1 MLRHHAALVS
11 GKRTR
16 VTSGVNLPPSEVI
29 MSSRIAQKMT
39 VIAFATYEDSGG
51 FTSDDHQLVLALRER
66 GVAVEPVVWDD
77 PHIDWRRFP
86 LVVIRSVWDYHLKA
100 NRFREWVSTFLE
112 HPGQLWNPPAAV
124 LGNMN
129 KGYLLDLAA
138 AGHSVVPTTYVA
150 AGSGLKLKEIIE
162 SHGWTQAVIKPAV
175 SAGAMGAWKCSLA
188 EADADQGRFAQ
199 SGWDG
204 DLLVQEYLDEIL
216 QGEWSFVFLAG
227 EFSHAVLKE
236 PPDGDFRLQ
245 NVTAKITA
253 MDPSDQMVNEAKEIL
268 TGTQGPL
275 LYARVDAVETEGRL
289 VVMELE
295 INEPYLF
302 LSYSTEAPVRFAE
315 KIIAMVER
323 TG

>member
-1 MLRHHAALVS
+1 
-11 GKRTR
+11 
-16 VTSGVNLPPSEVI
+16 
-29 MSSRIAQKMT
+29 MT

-66 GVAVEPVVWDD
+66 GVEVEPVVWDD

-129 KGYLLDLAA
+129 KGYLLELAA
-138 AGHSVVPTTYVA
+138 AEHSVVPTTYVA
-150 AGSGLKLKEIIE
+150 AGSGLKLKEIME

-175 SAGAMGAWKCSLA
+175 SAGAMGVWKCSLA
-188 EADADQGRFAQ
+188 EADAAQGRFAH
-199 SGWDG
+199 SGWAC
-204 DLLVQEYLDEIL
+204 DLLVQDYLDEIL

-236 PPDGDFRLQ
+236 PPDSDFRIQ
-245 NVTAKITA
+245 NVTANITA

-275 LYARVDAVETEGRL
+275 LYARVDAVEREGRL
-289 VVMELE
+289 VLMELE

-302 LSYSTEAPVRFAE
+302 LSYSTAAPVRFAE

-323 TG
+323 IG